1 MDKTLRFLKRLGKP
15 LLALVLVV
23 YALIGVV
30 TPAFAANQGDTD
42 APNLYDFY
50 SLTSIASSVL
60 SNAAGDPD
68 AVIWGDDGVFG
79 ENICANGAGALLG
92 FCDDKKVRGINI
104 LSILNSTSSAEY
116 SYKTL
121 LPGVSRM
128 YDDGPGFG
136 GYNSVFALNLG
147 GESGSVPV
155 FAPYVILGAVLSD
168 TGLDEVKTWEAGM
181 DGPFRLLSGGLI
193 MVIYMI
199 SSVVPAVFSTILKV
213 LKTLNPFQ
221 FFSGFRGA
229 GFAALGMGH
238 TDGVFGGAVGNVT
251 SFVSTW
257 FGFLYDMSAVILVF
271 MLVFLI
277 VRILFSPRARRASS
291 TYKNFLVRG
300 LFIFVGIPVLGMSY
314 TQVLDMM
321 SDSVGTG
328 NTSAAY
334 IIASTFCDMESFVNP
349 GSNDNGLAGFNGN
362 LYFTF
367 DGNTGEIKAD
377 PSMDVQSLCRAIN
390 ASGTPILPQSWRTGV
405 SNGYSSNSILDMVE
419 AAQTSQ
425 AGGGTSGLGQIGEG
439 VDAGNGH
446 DWIMSVIQRY
456 MIGET
461 ISASTYAGTWIGDRW
476 LYYANDTA
484 QGKEHMKGLRDFI
497 ASHTNSAKY
506 GDNGKLFTAPEG
518 FDAVGYEDMN
528 PFGVRNTAS
537 WPALGSN
544 GRYSIDYVSWEP
556 SALSVYN
563 YLNTRFGSSKLT
575 VYSSE
580 RSSSDASRGF
590 HYSVN
595 LAGSGFSSLSM
606 FVMAILTLSVDAI
619 LGIMYAFGILMKN
632 LSRGLHLITS
642 VPLAM
647 MGSLQA
653 IARIIT
659 YTVVMVAEVLGT
671 IIVYNL
677 LSKLVFSIIYE
688 LLDEAGMA
696 IVVVIGTDV
705 ARVSPLLLQVIG
717 IIFLIWFIRMALK
730 LRSTIVHSLDQAA
743 EAVISKFVMGSGQ
756 ATGALR
762 GSEMVPVGSQ
772 MGSMPER
779 SMGQKAMDT
788 AGRAARTGTGVAR
801 TAMHGAATVAMLSSG
816 NPAGMAEAAKAAES
830 AKETEETATG
840 KDGKPGASPT
850 ARSGGSDQD
859 RRGIERTTSLSTAQ
873 NGSDDDFQL
882 TDGTKDADK
891 LTAEVTGG
899 TGPASGRVPAPDT
912 NRVRNGSKTD
922 SPQKNSAEGETK
934 NGTAM
939 GASSSMAEGPY
950 QPPKPKAPESQPQ
963 SEVPP
968 DSSVGMV
975 SNMTSTGRM
984 RVRPK
989 SGVELDAPD
998 IEVSTSGAVSSVG
1011 GSNIVGPTGG
1021 VAGTSR
1027 RETATDYVHLNRQ
1040 TEYSVSRSGG
1050 AAPVDSSGSGFVPQD
1065 TYEFHRTTRHTEIQ
1079 MDNDSWVVPIG
1090 GGSPEP
1096 PIEEPPAQ
1104 QVKPRRRS
1112 PRK

>member
-1 MDKTLRFLKRLGKP
+1 M
-15 LLALVLVV
+15 
-23 YALIGVV
+23 
-30 TPAFAANQGDTD
+30 
-42 APNLYDFY
+42 
-50 SLTSIASSVL
+50 
-60 SNAAGDPD
+60 
-68 AVIWGDDGVFG
+68 
-79 ENICANGAGALLG
+79 
-92 FCDDKKVRGINI
+92 
-104 LSILNSTSSAEY
+104 
-116 SYKTL
+116 
-121 LPGVSRM
+121 
-128 YDDGPGFG
+128 
-136 GYNSVFALNLG
+136 
-147 GESGSVPV
+147 
-155 FAPYVILGAVLSD
+155 
-168 TGLDEVKTWEAGM
+168 
-181 DGPFRLLSGGLI
+181 
-193 MVIYMI
+193 
-199 SSVVPAVFSTILKV
+199 
-213 LKTLNPFQ
+213 
-221 FFSGFRGA
+221 
-229 GFAALGMGH
+229 
-238 TDGVFGGAVGNVT
+238 
-251 SFVSTW
+251 
-257 FGFLYDMSAVILVF
+257 
-271 MLVFLI
+271 
-277 VRILFSPRARRASS
+277 
-291 TYKNFLVRG
+291 
-300 LFIFVGIPVLGMSY
+300 
-314 TQVLDMM
+314 
-321 SDSVGTG
+321 
-328 NTSAAY
+328 
-334 IIASTFCDMESFVNP
+334 
-349 GSNDNGLAGFNGN
+349 
-362 LYFTF
+362 
-367 DGNTGEIKAD
+367 
-377 PSMDVQSLCRAIN
+377 
-390 ASGTPILPQSWRTGV
+390 
-405 SNGYSSNSILDMVE
+405 
-419 AAQTSQ
+419 
-425 AGGGTSGLGQIGEG
+425 
-439 VDAGNGH
+439 
-446 DWIMSVIQRY
+446 
-456 MIGET
+456 
-461 ISASTYAGTWIGDRW
+461 
-476 LYYANDTA
+476 
-484 QGKEHMKGLRDFI
+484 
-497 ASHTNSAKY
+497 
-506 GDNGKLFTAPEG
+506 
-518 FDAVGYEDMN
+518 GYEDMN

-544 GRYSIDYVSWEP
+544 GRYSIDYMSWEP

-595 LAGSGFSSLSM
+595 LAGSGFSSLLM
-606 FVMAILTLSVDAI
+606 FIMAILTLSVDAI

-659 YTVVMVAEVLGT
+659 YTVVMVAEVLCT

-762 GSEMVPVGSQ
+762 GSEMVPVGPQ

-830 AKETEETATG
+830 AKETKETATG